1 MTPKSRGTSQ
11 DATPETDVVEILDDE
26 LAGAIT
32 EVDDPKATPDDAVSM
47 TKPAAKAA
55 AEVAVPEA
63 KAPDVKV
70 PQVAAPDV
78 KAPDVKVP
86 DVEHTQPV
94 QKVEDTIVD
103 TPAQAPVV
111 IPPAAPP
118 VAKAGAKGGLV
129 GKVSGVTSGLK
140 EKVTPV
146 VKPATSTPAAS
157 ASTSS
162 SRNPRKARLR
172 LVHIDPWSVLKTS
185 FVLSVALGIAMLVA
199 TMMIYG
205 LLSITGVFD
214 ALNAAVGPILGES
227 SDFSIQDFVGLGRV
241 LGLTALTAVVNT
253 FLLPAIA
260 TLAAY
265 LYNLAA
271 TLLGGVELTLAEDN

>member
-32 EVDDPKATPDDAVSM
+32 EVDAPKVTPEVAASVV
-47 TKPAAKAA
+47 KPAAKAA
-55 AEVAVPEA
+55 AAAVPE
-63 KAPDVKV
+63 VKV
-70 PQVAAPDV
+70 PE
-78 KAPDVKVP
+78 VKVP
-86 DVEHTQPV
+86 EVKVADVEHTQPV

-103 TPAQAPVV
+103 TPVQAPVV

-118 VAKAGAKGGLV
+118 AAKAGAMGGLV
-129 GKVSGVTSGLK
+129 GKVGGIKGGLK

-146 VKPATSTPAAS
+146 AKPATTTPAAS